1 MHHPPQAE
9 QALEELLIDKPIAIL
24 ETEYKFIIQRM
35 KIFNIP
41 MEIIEDNKKEGKI
54 LADNL

>member
-35 KIFNIP
+35 KIFNKL

>member
-1 MHHPPQAE
+1 MHHPPQTE

-35 KIFNIP
+35 KIFNKP
-41 MEIIEDNKKEGKI
+41 MEIIGDNKKEGKI